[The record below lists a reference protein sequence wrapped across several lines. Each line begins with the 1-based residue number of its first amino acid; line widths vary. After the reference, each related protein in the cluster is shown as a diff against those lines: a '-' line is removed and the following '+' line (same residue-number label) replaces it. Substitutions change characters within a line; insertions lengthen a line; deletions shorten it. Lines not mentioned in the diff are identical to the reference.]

1 MDTGILAHTDTNWV
15 SDNVDPVAS
24 LQLGFGCTIQFSP
37 EVCNHWMVG
46 DNDKGF
52 FDLKKPAS
60 WWDFMFRVP
69 MNGQFG
75 ISSRVFDW
83 NQPLRERAAANVMLY
98 KQVRQT
104 IAGSDVYH
112 LTAEPAHRNPTGWMA
127 IQYVSPANRDG
138 VVTAYRLGA
147 SQEDNVF
154 PLRGLTKNA
163 MYDVLE
169 NGRIVMHAYGRQLTG
184 RGLPIHLKEEW
195 SAAVIQI
202 KMQR

>member
-1 MDTGILAHTDTNWV
+1 MDGYPVCV
-15 SDNVDPVAS
+15 SGEQGRRRN
-24 LQLGFGCTIQFSP
+24 
-37 EVCNHWMVG
+37 G
-46 DNDKGF
+46 D
-52 FDLKKPAS
+52 
-60 WWDFMFRVP
+60 
-69 MNGQFG
+69 
-75 ISSRVFDW
+75 
-83 NQPLRERAAANVMLY
+83 
-98 KQVRQT
+98 
-104 IAGSDVYH
+104 
-112 LTAEPAHRNPTGWMA
+112 
-127 IQYVSPANRDG
+127 
-138 VVTAYRLGA
+138 RLGA